1 MGPAQPVHVRYFY
14 PRHLV
19 TSTSTFNVE
28 HSHILEHSE
37 HFVMSHVYTHSH
49 TMEAPL
55 RFAEHKTFL
64 RFVHS
69 APGGGDELYLG
80 RALPGAIE
88 RYVKFWLPLVAREG
102 TQEGC
107 AVLIPP
113 VDVAWVW
120 HLHRLAPLRYAAYC
134 VERFG
139 RVLDPGTSAFQAQA
153 QSAAD
158 ASDDETRRLWLQH
171 FGDVEQFFQS
181 NGEGITE
188 TGPRAE
194 WGPRCQL
201 SKQTTLSPEVKEACV
216 RMRGALGFDYDAETC
231 SARQRTFLWQV
242 SQPACGDEGAASA
255 RYLQFLGLMKKH
267 GYENHFFVPSYDID
281 FAWHTHMLGS
291 TTSYLRETALLASA
305 PGGVDHDDSVNQRHE
320 ESKLHKGWK
329 ETKEMWA
336 LEHGDVADPID
347 QAGVTYRG
355 EPPDWWFCSDPSDI
369 FHVHDD
375 FLSKDEL
382 EAALDSLRCE
392 ANVRARAHSGLDM
405 VCQVSADV
413 MRRLRE
419 QLIDDDDD
427 DAEEEAEEEVQEV
440 ANHRQNN
447 HGANRP
453 SRAEPEPKRTEREK
467 KEHRHEHEHE
477 HECTYESSTVEV
489 PARVCPASKSVP
501 QHKDKLDG
509 KGVCVSSWIC
519 VVYLTRQPD
528 SALVLTDDVTGR
540 EFRVTIEPG
549 RMCRWPNARFSHR
562 VDADVDAD
570 ADAVVTVTRG
580 ASPVGF
586 RCMLGPMALHRTA
599 GKSPNDINKKDIV
612 YTEGG
617 CGGGGCG
624 GGGCGGGG
632 CGGGGGGG
640 TPAITDT
647 STRRIVGSSTLS
659 SVMLEPKGTAASR
672 PDITF
677 TFSFSPYNPEYTTFF
692 NRGTVPYMTET
703 AISPAVWR
711 QLQMDIQ
718 RLEGQLA
725 QIADQSTPLEGCE
738 PCTVLCVSGAREK
751 IDAIKQVAAFI
762 KATRDVHMA
771 IVNLQLDSM
780 PCPPDSRNAPRNVRL
795 CFGGSNSVYYLD
807 AVPRLAEYSPEAEL
821 AVARSEE
828 LSARE
833 GLPQFGI
840 APPASGGA
848 VPPVS
853 APSDAAPPLMTV
865 QVPAGLSGGQ
875 SLQVQGPMGMMIVEI
890 PPGLTAGHTF
900 QLHVPPPPPP
910 PQESQQQS
918 GIGQPQHIAPVP
930 PTAQQMN

>member
-1 MGPAQPVHVRYFY
+1 
-14 PRHLV
+14 
-19 TSTSTFNVE
+19 
-28 HSHILEHSE
+28 
-37 HFVMSHVYTHSH
+37 
-49 TMEAPL
+49 MEAPL
-55 RFAEHKTFL
+55 RFAEHKAFL

-88 RYVKFWLPLVAREG
+88 RYVKCWLPLVAREG
-102 TQEGC
+102 TPKKEGE
-107 AVLIPP
+107 AVLVPP
-113 VDVAWVW
+113 VDIAWVW
-120 HLHRLAPLRYAAYC
+120 HLHRLAPRRYAAYC

-171 FGDVEQFFQS
+171 FGDDEQFFQS
-181 NGEGITE
+181 ME
-188 TGPRAE
+188 TGGRAVYK
-194 WGPRCQL
+194 GPRCPL

-216 RMRGALGFDYDAETC
+216 RTRGALGFDYDVEAC

-242 SQPACGDEGAASA
+242 SQPACGDEGAASE
-255 RYLQFLGLMKKH
+255 RYLQFLALMKKH
-267 GYENHFFVPSYDID
+267 GYENNFFVPSYDID

-291 TTSYLRETALLASA
+291 TTSYLRETAYLASA

-336 LEHGDVADPID
+336 LEHGETGPID
-347 QAGVTYRG
+347 RAGVTYRG
-355 EPPDWWFCSDPSDI
+355 EPPDWWFRSDPSDI

-382 EAALDSLRCE
+382 EGALDCLRCE

-427 DAEEEAEEEVQEV
+427 AEEEAGEEVQEE
-440 ANHRQNN
+440 ATHREND
-447 HGANRP
+447 HRANRP
-453 SRAEPEPKRTEREK
+453 SWDEKEPKRTEREK
-467 KEHRHEHEHE
+467 KEQHEHEH
-477 HECTYESSTVEV
+477 ESSTVEV

-501 QHKDKLDG
+501 QHKDKPDG

-519 VVYLTRQPD
+519 VVYLTRQPG

-540 EFRVTIEPG
+540 EFRVKIEPG

-562 VDADVDAD
+562 VDVDAD
-570 ADAVVTVTRG
+570 VEAAADANAVVTVTRV
-580 ASPVGF
+580 ASLAGF

-599 GKSPNDINKKDIV
+599 GKGTNDINKKDIV

-632 CGGGGGGG
+632 CGGGGCAGGG
-640 TPAITDT
+640 GSPPITDT
-647 STRRIVGSSTLS
+647 STRRIVGLSTLS
-659 SVMLEPKGTAASR
+659 NVMRSPKGTA
-672 PDITF
+672 PYHLDNTF
-677 TFSFSPYNPEYTTFF
+677 TFSPYNPEYKTLFS
-692 NRGTVPYMTET
+692 RGTVPYMTET
-703 AISPAVWR
+703 AISPAIWQ
-711 QLQMDIQ
+711 QLQMDVQ

-725 QIADQSTPLEGCE
+725 QIADQSAPLEGCE
-738 PCTVLCVSGAREK
+738 PCFNGLCVSGARQK

-762 KATRDVHMA
+762 KAMRDVHMA
-771 IVNLQLDSM
+771 IVNIQLDPM
-780 PCPPDSRNAPRNVRL
+780 PCPPDSRKARRNVRL
-795 CFGGSNSVYYLD
+795 CFGGANSAYYLD
-807 AVPRLAEYSPEAEL
+807 AVPRLPQYSPEAEL
-821 AVARSEE
+821 AVAQMAE

-840 APPASGGA
+840 VPPASGGA
-848 VPPVS
+848 GSGYPQQI
-853 APSDAAPPLMTV
+853 APAPP
-865 QVPAGLSGGQ
+865 P
-875 SLQVQGPMGMMIVEI
+875 
-890 PPGLTAGHTF
+890 
-900 QLHVPPPPPP
+900 
-910 PQESQQQS
+910 
-918 GIGQPQHIAPVP
+918 
-930 PTAQQMN
+930 AQQMN